1 MQGES
6 LLKLRVSREEAGQK
20 IQSQIEKGHALRDRD
35 ICSEDELQNAIVDF
49 INWSKYNKTLLLKVF
64 DSPSVSGVYNNRCS
78 VALVTPAIR
87 SSLDFDTRNTKTAL
101 YKELGIHRERIDNHI
116 NHLKGICDR
125 LELYDEL
132 SDTPQRTV
140 GNNEVSDKPTNTL
153 GNEVFIVHGHD
164 DGAKANVAR
173 FVEHLGIKPIILHEQ
188 PNRGLTII
196 EKIEKYSRN
205 AGFAIV
211 LLTPDDIGAL
221 NDNSNDE
228 SNTRA
233 RQNVVFELGYF
244 MGKLGRERVCPL
256 FKGEIEKPSDIDG
269 IVYVPMDNAD
279 GWQLKLAKEMK
290 QAGLPIDPEK
300 LL

>member
-1 MQGES
+1 MEEKMLPK
-6 LLKLRVSREEAGQK
+6 LLVSREEARGK
-20 IQSQIEKGHALRDRD
+20 LEPRIEKGQQLRERQ
-35 ICSEDELQNAIVDF
+35 IGSEDELDDVRVEAK
-49 INWSKYNKTLLLKVF
+49 NWSDYNDDLLIRLFSQEPAVGYMKFYYHRLSAQEIIDIMDTEPFILDWFQYQLNEYKTEIA
-64 DSPSVSGVYNNRCS
+64 DSINSLES
-78 VALVTPAIR
+78 IR
-87 SSLDFDTRNTKTAL
+87 
-101 YKELGIHRERIDNHI
+101 
-116 NHLKGICDR
+116 DR
-125 LELYDEL
+125 LELFAVPSDFPHCTFGNGEF
-132 SDTPQRTV
+132 SDTPESTF
-140 GNNEVSDKPTNTL
+140 GS
-153 GNEVFIVHGHD
+153 EVFIVHGHD